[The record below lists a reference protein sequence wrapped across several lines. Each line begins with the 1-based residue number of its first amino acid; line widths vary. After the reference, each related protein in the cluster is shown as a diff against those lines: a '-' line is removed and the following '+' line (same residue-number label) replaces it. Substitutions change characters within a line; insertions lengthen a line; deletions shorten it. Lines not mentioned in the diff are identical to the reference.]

1 MAVSAISHFLFRFVS
16 AILLFILCLCCI
28 SFTEAQKG
36 GFSVELIHRDSP
48 KSPFFNPDENPFER
62 IVNAIRR
69 SSNRIKLIDPNF
81 ASLSSAQAD
90 IIPAD
95 SGGEFLMKVS
105 IGTPPVEILAIADTG
120 SDLIW
125 IQCKPCFFCYEQD
138 TDLFDPSK
146 SSSYK
151 DLSCYSKQCGS
162 MGETSCSFLGFGK
175 CTYSVSYGDKSYSD
189 GNLATDTITLDSTSG
204 RAVAFPET
212 IIGCGHSND
221 GTFSSEAAG
230 IVGLG
235 GGNVS
240 LVSQMGPIGSKF
252 SYCLVHLSSS
262 ASVNSTKINFGT
274 NGVVSGPGVVST
286 PLIARNTK
294 TFYRL
299 TLEAISVGNKKLAVD
314 GSSSFGTTEGNIVI
328 DSGTT
333 LTYLPQDF
341 NSKLVSAVSSFIN
354 ATPVAAPEGL
364 VDLCYNFTTFD
375 FKVPEITVH
384 FTGADV
390 KLNPL
395 NTFFRISEERLCL
408 TFKGVDDGPAVYG
421 NLMQMNF
428 LVGYDTQKRTVSFK
442 PTDCT
447 KQ

>member
-1 MAVSAISHFLFRFVS
+1 MAVSAISHSLFHSVS
-16 AILLFILCLCCI
+16 AISFFILCLSCI

-62 IVNAIRR
+62 IVNALRR
-69 SSNRIKLIDPNF
+69 SSNRVKLIDPNF
-81 ASLSSAQAD
+81 ASLNSAQAD
-90 IIPAD
+90 IIPYE
-95 SGGEFLMKVS
+95 GEFLMKLS
-105 IGTPPVEILAIADTG
+105 IGTPPVEILAVADTG

-125 IQCKPCFFCYEQD
+125 TQCKPCLFCYKQD
-138 TDLFDPSK
+138 ADLLDPSK

-151 DLSCYSKQCGS
+151 DLSCKSKQCGS
-162 MGETSCSFLGFGK
+162 MRGTSCSFLGFGK
-175 CTYSVSYGDKSYSD
+175 CKYSVSYGDKSHSY

-204 RAVAFPET
+204 RPVVFPKT
-212 IIGCGHSND
+212 IIGCGHRNA
-221 GTFSSEAAG
+221 GTFSSKAAG

-240 LVSQMGPIGSKF
+240 LVSQMDPSLGSKF

-262 ASVNSTKINFGT
+262 ASVNSSKINFGS
-274 NGVVSGPGVVST
+274 NGVVSGSGVVST
-286 PLIARNTK
+286 PLIARNPR
-294 TFYRL
+294 TFYFL
-299 TLEAISVGNKKLAVD
+299 TLEAISVGNKRIAVD
-314 GSSSFGTTEGNIVI
+314 RFSFGTTEGNIII

-333 LTYLPQDF
+333 LTYLPQAF

-354 ATPVAAPEGL
+354 ATPVAAPKDL
-364 VDLCYNFTTFD
+364 LDLCYNFTASD
-375 FKVPEITVH
+375 FKFPEITVH
-384 FTGADV
+384 FTSADV

-395 NTFFRISEERLCL
+395 HTFVRISEELSCL
-408 TFKGVDDGPAVYG
+408 TFKGVDNGPAIYG
-421 NLMQMNF
+421 NLMQKNF
-428 LVGYDTQKRTVSFK
+428 LVGYDTRKRTVSFK